1 MIEDDRRLLTEE
13 VLGEK
18 WHKFILS
25 PKMTIPTP
33 SSFRPSQCSCGNT
46 GYSVIEIC
54 SKANRTFTTWQDT
67 GDLKERI
74 VEMGEW
80 RDFALFAAGEWD
92 KTLTLNPTE
101 NFIVEVFT
109 DWLMDPI
116 RFPELVVGWVRERG
130 KG

>member
-1 MIEDDRRLLTEE
+1 MLTEDDKRVLTEE
-13 VLGEK
+13 MLGEE
-18 WHKFILS
+18 WHKYRIS
-25 PKMTIPTP
+25 RGRGDGVST
-33 SSFRPSQCSCGNT
+33 CSCGMT
-46 GYSVIEIC
+46 GMRVRDIC
-54 SKANRTFTTWQDT
+54 SYANRSFTDPKDTF
-67 GDLKERI
+67 DLKKKI

-116 RFPELVVGWVRERG
+116 RFPELVAGWVRERKG
-130 KG
+130 KE

>member
-1 MIEDDRRLLTEE
+1 MIWQEFLTEK
-13 VLGEK
+13 VLKEC
-18 WHKFILS
+18 WHEWVHI
-25 PKMTIPTP
+25 TP
-33 SSFRPSQCSCGNT
+33 EGRDEYYDYN
-46 GYSVIEIC
+46 IC
-54 SKANRTFTTWQDT
+54 KKCKEMWSGLNYKNNRTFTTWQDT

-92 KTLTLNPTE
+92 KTLTLNPTA

-109 DWLMDPI
+109 DWLMDEI
-116 RFPELVVGWVRERG
+116 RFPELVAGWWWQEREV

>member
-1 MIEDDRRLLTEE
+1 MTDDDRRLLTEE
-13 VLGEK
+13 ILGEC
-18 WHKFILS
+18 WHELARN
-25 PKMTIPTP
+25 PH
-33 SSFRPSQCSCGNT
+33 GNPRYI
-46 GYSVIEIC
+46 GAC
-54 SKANRTFTTWQDT
+54 SKCRIDLTEMFGDGNRTFTTWQDT

>member
-1 MIEDDRRLLTEE
+1 MLPESDRRLLTEF
-13 VLGEK
+13 LGEC
-18 WHKFILS
+18 WHDDPIFREY
-25 PKMTIPTP
+25 IPGVEHIQ
-33 SSFRPSQCSCGNT
+33 F
-46 GYSVIEIC
+46 VELEC
-54 SKANRTFTTWQDT
+54 SKCHGHYLKNRTFTTWQDT

-92 KTLTLNPTE
+92 KTLTLNPTA

-109 DWLMDPI
+109 DWLMDEI
-116 RFPELVVGWVRERG
+116 RFPELVAGWWWQEREV